1 MKPQIRF
8 RPDKDLIL
16 AKLTGVIGSVVALAM
31 FFLSGYMVTQSALGA
46 PLYALMVLVVSVKL
60 FGFIRAIARYGE
72 RLLSHKTTFTMLR
85 DVRVQFLEKLIPR
98 VPNLYRQYS
107 SADLL
112 TKMISKVEAL
122 QNIYL
127 RVFYPPV
134 VIGFTAIIAAV
145 TLVYFSVMHAIVII
159 ISMLCSLWLVPWLS
173 AKRVGKLKQQVAQQQ
188 QTTITQFYDYKEGYA
203 ELDRFNNV
211 EAYREDLMNALE
223 SYDKMQSKEA
233 RFLTLYDYMLN
244 IIAMIAIFAT
254 LALGFIQVK
263 EGQLNVVYL
272 TSIVLMMLTLFEQ
285 TVPMSNFAYYKADTD
300 EALNSLNDVLSYP
313 VDQSKQSL
321 VTKQS
326 NVYNIRNVSFSYEH
340 QEIPTLSN
348 INLTVGKGEKV
359 AIVGPSGSGKST
371 LLQIMSGLYDIDKGQ
386 VSLDGQNIS
395 QLDEDIRFEK
405 LNVLLQSQ
413 QLFDGTL
420 RYNMFS
426 SKSDDVIQRVL
437 TSLNL
442 GYLDLEKTITLD
454 GNTLSG
460 GEMQRIALGRL
471 FLKGSPIWLLDEPTT
486 ALDEDNTKQVM
497 QLIDEQV
504 ETLVIA
510 THDLK
515 LLPYFDKIV
524 VLIDGQIK
532 EQGSYDELSH
542 GNHYLNRLLKM
553 N

>member
-8 RPDKDLIL
+8 RPDKYLIL
-16 AKLTGVIGSVVALAM
+16 AILTGVIGSVVALAM

-60 FGFIRAIARYGE
+60 FGFIRAIARYEE

-85 DVRVQFLEKLIPR
+85 DVRVQFLETLIPR

-127 RVFYPPV
+127 RVYYPPV

-173 AKRVGKLKQQVAQQQ
+173 AKRAGKLKQQVEQQQ
-188 QTTITQFYDYKEGYA
+188 QTTITQFYDYKDGYA
-203 ELDRFNNV
+203 ELNRFNNA

-223 SYDKMQSKEA
+223 SYDKMQSKET

-313 VDQSKQSL
+313 VDQSKQSF

-340 QEIPTLSN
+340 QELPTLSN

-371 LLQIMSGLYDIDKGQ
+371 LLQIMSGLYDIDEGQ

-426 SKSDDVIQRVL
+426 SKNDNVIQRVL

-542 GNHYLNRLLKM
+542 GNHYLSRLLKM

>member
-1 MKPQIRF
+1 MKSQIRF
-8 RPDKDLIL
+8 RSDKYLIL
-16 AKLTGVIGSVVALAM
+16 AILTGVIGSVVALAM

-60 FGFIRAIARYGE
+60 FGFIRAIARYEE

-85 DVRVQFLEKLIPR
+85 DVRVQFLETLIPR

-127 RVFYPPV
+127 RVYYPPV

-173 AKRVGKLKQQVAQQQ
+173 AKRAGKLKQQVEQQQ

-203 ELDRFNNV
+203 ELNRFNNA

-223 SYDKMQSKEA
+223 SYDKMQSKET

-340 QEIPTLSN
+340 QELPTLSN

-371 LLQIMSGLYDIDKGQ
+371 LLQIMSGLYDIDEGQ
-386 VSLDGQNIS
+386 VSLHGQNIS

-542 GNHYLNRLLKM
+542 GNHYLSRLLKM

>member
-16 AKLTGVIGSVVALAM
+16 AILTGVIGSVVALAM

-395 QLDEDIRFEK
+395 QLDEDLRFEK

-426 SKSDDVIQRVL
+426 SKNDDVIQRVL

-471 FLKGSPIWLLDEPTT
+471 FLKGSSIWLLDEPTT

-542 GNHYLNRLLKM
+542 GNHYLSRLLKM

>member
-16 AKLTGVIGSVVALAM
+16 AILTGVIGSVVALAM

-127 RVFYPPV
+127 RVYYPPV

-145 TLVYFSVMHAIVII
+145 TLVYFSVIHAIVII

-188 QTTITQFYDYKEGYA
+188 QTTITQFYDYKEGNA
-203 ELDRFNNV
+203 ELNRFNNV
-211 EAYREDLMNALE
+211 ESYREDLMNALE
-223 SYDKMQSKEA
+223 SYDKMQSKET

-321 VTKQS
+321 ATKQS

-426 SKSDDVIQRVL
+426 SKNDDVIQRVL
-437 TSLNL
+437 TNLNL

-532 EQGSYDELSH
+532 EQGSYNELSH
-542 GNHYLNRLLKM
+542 GNHYLSRLLKM

>member
-16 AKLTGVIGSVVALAM
+16 AILTGVIGSVVALAM

-127 RVFYPPV
+127 RVYYPPV

-223 SYDKMQSKEA
+223 SYDKMQSKET

-313 VDQSKQSL
+313 VNQSKQSL

-348 INLTVGKGEKV
+348 INLTVGKGGKV

-426 SKSDDVIQRVL
+426 SKNDDVIQRVL

-460 GEMQRIALGRL
+460 GEVQRIALGRL
-471 FLKGSPIWLLDEPTT
+471 FLKGSSIWLLDEPTT

-542 GNHYLNRLLKM
+542 GNHYLSRLLKM

>member
-1 MKPQIRF
+1 MKSQIRF
-8 RPDKDLIL
+8 RPDKYLIL
-16 AKLTGVIGSVVALAM
+16 AILTGVIGSVVALAM

-60 FGFIRAIARYGE
+60 FGFIRAIARYEE

-85 DVRVQFLEKLIPR
+85 DVRVQFLETLIPR

-127 RVFYPPV
+127 RVYYPPV

-173 AKRVGKLKQQVAQQQ
+173 AKRAGKLKQQVEQQQ

-203 ELDRFNNV
+203 ELNRFNNA

-223 SYDKMQSKEA
+223 SYDKMQSKET

-254 LALGFIQVK
+254 LALGFVQVK

-340 QEIPTLSN
+340 QELPTLSN

-371 LLQIMSGLYDIDKGQ
+371 LLQIMSGLYDIDEGQ
-386 VSLDGQNIS
+386 VSLHGQNIS

-437 TSLNL
+437 RSLNL

-542 GNHYLNRLLKM
+542 GNHYLSRLLKM